1 MMSSNTTSS
10 SPAKPAGTSPLTLSP
25 KHRDHVASLGPA
37 TQLIIRDVGEIH
49 SRLLDHRPV
58 IQGET
63 RYFIK
68 EFEEK
73 RGHREMRVLEN
84 LKSSVSETNDHILPR
99 CSDVM
104 QDKLGW
110 VLKTL
115 ETANHTIH
123 KLQQQEQENAK
134 SIAAKVGNEK
144 IRSQWGAF
152 MKEQEQRRL
161 TVDEEHSRAVLRLKE
176 QYGQMKRELSKTVSF

>member
-1 MMSSNTTSS
+1 M
-10 SPAKPAGTSPLTLSP
+10 
-25 KHRDHVASLGPA
+25 
-37 TQLIIRDVGEIH
+37 QLIIKDVGEIH
-49 SRLLDHRPV
+49 SRLLDHRPI

-84 LKSSVSETNDHILPR
+84 VKNSLSETSDHVLPR
-99 CSDVM
+99 CTDVM
-104 QDKLGW
+104 QDQFGL
-110 VLKTL
+110 VLKSL

-123 KLQQQEQENAK
+123 RLQQREQD
-134 SIAAKVGNEK
+134 NEK
-144 IRSQWGAF
+144 SNAATKVRHEKLHSQWEAF

-161 TVDEEHSRAVLRLKE
+161 AIDEEHNKAVLRLKE
-176 QYGQMKRELSKTVSF
+176 QYAQMDRELSKMVSY